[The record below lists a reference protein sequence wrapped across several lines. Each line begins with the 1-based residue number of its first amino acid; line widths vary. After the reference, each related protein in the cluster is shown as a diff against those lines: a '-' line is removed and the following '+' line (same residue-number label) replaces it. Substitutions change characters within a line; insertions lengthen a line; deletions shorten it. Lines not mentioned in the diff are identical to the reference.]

1 MKRPRADVSDLHLR
15 GVSSCALARILKFA
29 RERPDV
35 IADLPASES
44 GIRHAHAEEAM
55 APLRGLVE
63 DLQMPDC
70 AVSIPIL
77 DFQRT
82 VDYLV
87 QSSSDWRD
95 CMEAWARSD
104 SPAAPVRCVLYHDE
118 VTAGNPLR
126 VQNRRR
132 FVAVYLSFAD
142 WRHCLQHEHLWVPL
156 TCVRS
161 ETLKTIPGHVASDP
175 GGRAS
180 ASQRRIYL
188 RPSVWPSAVRELC
201 RG

>member
-1 MKRPRADVSDLHLR
+1 MKRFILR
-15 GVSSCALARILKFA
+15 
-29 RERPDV
+29 
-35 IADLPASES
+35 S
-44 GIRHAHAEEAM
+44 GSGHAHAEEAM

-70 AVSIPIL
+70 AVTIPIL
-77 DFQRT
+77 DFPRT

-104 SPAAPVRCVLYHDE
+104 SPAAPVRCILYHDE
-118 VTAGNPLR
+118 VIAGNPLR

-142 WRHCLQHEHLWVPL
+142 
-156 TCVRS
+156 
-161 ETLKTIPGHVASDP
+161 
-175 GGRAS
+175 
-180 ASQRRIYL
+180 
-188 RPSVWPSAVRELC
+188 
-201 RG
+201 